1 MASQNI
7 LVVTDSN
14 FESEVLKSPL
24 PVLVDFW
31 ATWCTPCL
39 AVAPHVEAL
48 AQEYAGRIRVGK
60 CDIDANPMVP
70 TQFEI
75 RSIPSLLM
83 FRSGQV
89 VGQVVGAVPRARI
102 LDLVNKAL

>member
-70 TQFEI
+70 TKFEI

-89 VGQVVGAVPRARI
+89 VGQVVGAVPRSRI

>member
-1 MASQNI
+1 
-7 LVVTDSN
+7 VTPWPRR
-14 FESEVLKSPL
+14 LRRMWRL
-24 PVLVDFW
+24 W
-31 ATWCTPCL
+31 R
-39 AVAPHVEAL
+39 
-48 AQEYAGRIRVGK
+48 QEYDRQDSRGK

-70 TQFEI
+70 TQLEI

>member
-14 FESEVLKSPL
+14 FESEVLKSTL

-70 TQFEI
+70 TKFEI